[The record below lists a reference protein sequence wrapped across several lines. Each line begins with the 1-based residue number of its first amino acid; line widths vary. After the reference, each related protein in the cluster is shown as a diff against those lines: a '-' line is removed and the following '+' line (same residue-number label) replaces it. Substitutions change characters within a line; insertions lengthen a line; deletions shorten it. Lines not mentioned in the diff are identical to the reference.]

1 MTPDT
6 YPACAQVLALCRAL
20 SRRGFLAGTGGN
32 VAVRIDATRFAV
44 TPSAMDYARMT
55 ENDVCVLDL
64 QTLAPQDEWRTPS
77 VESALHA
84 RVLRARPEIGCS
96 IHTHQP
102 VASACALL
110 GRPLAVGDAAM
121 AARLGPCVPCA
132 GYAPS
137 GTGWLARGVAAAMQ
151 PGVSACLMAR
161 HGVLCVGRDTADAL
175 ATVEVLEDLCA
186 RHLRRSMRRR
196 ADPLPAAALAAL
208 NTLLPEEPNPD
219 R

>member
-1 MTPDT
+1 MTPET

-32 VAVRIDATRFAV
+32 VAVRVDATRFAV

-55 ENDVCVLDL
+55 ETDICVLDL
-64 QTLAPQDEWRTPS
+64 DTLVPQDDWRSPS

-84 RVLRARPEIGCS
+84 RVLRARPEIACS

-110 GRPLAVGDAAM
+110 GRPLPVGDTALVR
-121 AARLGPCVPCA
+121 RLGPCVPCVS
-132 GYAPS
+132 YAPS
-137 GTGWLARGVAAAMQ
+137 GTGWLARGVGAAMQ

-161 HGVLCVGRDTADAL
+161 HGVLCVGRDAADAL
-175 ATVEVLEDLCA
+175 ATVEALETLCA
-186 RHLRRSMRRR
+186 RHLRQSIQRR
-196 ADPLPAAALAAL
+196 AEHLPPGALAAL
-208 NTLLPEEPNPD
+208 NPLLPDEAPTP